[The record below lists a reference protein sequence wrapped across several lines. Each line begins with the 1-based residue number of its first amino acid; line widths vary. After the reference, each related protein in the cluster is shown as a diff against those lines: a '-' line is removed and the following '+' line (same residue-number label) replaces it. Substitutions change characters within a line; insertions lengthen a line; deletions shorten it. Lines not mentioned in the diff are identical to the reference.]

1 MADLKKSLENSMK
14 VQRIESAPQL
24 CSEVASILNTQIT
37 NEHQSAQIY
46 FAISAFLDDRGWNN
60 AGKLFL
66 KYGHEEMT
74 HMKKIQEYMYDRN
87 NKVVIQPIT
96 SVQSDYVDIRGALS
110 AALQH
115 EIQVTQNWNDIA
127 CIAREHGDYTT
138 MHFAKWFLDE
148 QIEEE
153 DKFRSLLS
161 LINLGMPNWE
171 LDNHVIKDM
180 LE

>member
-14 VQRIESAPQL
+14 VQKIENAPQL
-24 CSEVASILNTQIT
+24 TTEVASILNTQIT

-46 FAISAFLDDRGWNN
+46 FAISAYLDDKGWNN

-66 KYGHEEMT
+66 KYGHEEMD
-74 HMKKIQEYMYDRN
+74 HMRKIQEYMYDRN
-87 NKVVIQPIT
+87 NKVTIQPIT
-96 SVQSDYVDIRGALS
+96 AVQSEYVDIRGALS

-127 CIAREHGDYTT
+127 CTARDCGDYTT

-148 QIEEE
+148 QVEEE
-153 DKFRSLLS
+153 DKFRSLLD
-161 LINLGMPNWE
+161 LLNLGIPNWE

-180 LE
+180 L